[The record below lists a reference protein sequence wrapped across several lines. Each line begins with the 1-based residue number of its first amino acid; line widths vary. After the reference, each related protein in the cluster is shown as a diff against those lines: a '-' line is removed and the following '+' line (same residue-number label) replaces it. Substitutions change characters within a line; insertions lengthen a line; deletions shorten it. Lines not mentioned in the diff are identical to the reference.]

1 MLGTSLTKH
10 PTQFYIHY
18 TRQAIYLKIH
28 EELWHALTEARL
40 FTQHCSK
47 AEAHHLSIC
56 NTANDIKIIN
66 QLTLLLSTT

>member
-28 EELWHALTEARL
+28 EELWRTRKRKRDYSH
-40 FTQHCSK
+40 
-47 AEAHHLSIC
+47 
-56 NTANDIKIIN
+56 NTAQKQKHI
-66 QLTLLLSTT
+66 T